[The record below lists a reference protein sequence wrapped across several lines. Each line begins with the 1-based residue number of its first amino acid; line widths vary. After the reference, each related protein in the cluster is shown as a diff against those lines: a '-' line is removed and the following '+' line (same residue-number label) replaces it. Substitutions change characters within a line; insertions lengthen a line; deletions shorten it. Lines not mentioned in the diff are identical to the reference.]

1 MHLRWRPWCAT
12 SPIQFQGQFQFRLL
26 ECAADG
32 GILSGAYQCCKKC
45 TPFDAQLTRFYIR
58 VIRVR
63 DVKWSAWQQLNYL
76 RWISQSV
83 SPLIILSLAGRSDQ
97 KNRPMFTTISVI
109 FCIRLHMIFYTKTNY
124 DINWYL
130 LNHNYFLITVK
141 KIIFSK
147 DEINCFSGFQYLL
160 INTIP
165 YMWCTPMKHGT
176 SDMIR

>member
-1 MHLRWRPWCAT
+1 MHPRWRPGCAT
-12 SPIQFQGQFQFRLL
+12 SPIQFRGQFRLL

-32 GILSGAYQCCKKC
+32 GILSGAYQCYKKC

-97 KNRPMFTTISVI
+97 KNNVNKLFTHVQVRKTFLFTPRPVMLHEPLSNQAVFVCLFVFFFYISCQVFFVTTLIV
-109 FCIRLHMIFYTKTNY
+109 F
-124 DINWYL
+124 L
-130 LNHNYFLITVK
+130 L
-141 KIIFSK
+141 
-147 DEINCFSGFQYLL
+147 
-160 INTIP
+160 
-165 YMWCTPMKHGT
+165 
-176 SDMIR
+176 

>member
-1 MHLRWRPWCAT
+1 MVSRSTFQLYRLVQLNRIMNLFTIIPYDIKPLSKQRWFHPLPMHPRWRPGCAT
-12 SPIQFQGQFQFRLL
+12 SPIQFQGQFRLL

-97 KNRPMFTTISVI
+97 KN
-109 FCIRLHMIFYTKTNY
+109 KQTN
-124 DINWYL
+124 
-130 LNHNYFLITVK
+130 
-141 KIIFSK
+141 
-147 DEINCFSGFQYLL
+147 
-160 INTIP
+160 
-165 YMWCTPMKHGT
+165 KHQNALQK
-176 SDMIR
+176 

>member
-1 MHLRWRPWCAT
+1 MHPRWRRGCAT
-12 SPIQFQGQFQFRLL
+12 SPIQFQGQFRLL

-97 KNRPMFTTISVI
+97 KNHRKSQLIKKNKTKQTVQQKSINKDRIHQKNINYYKENTAMFEHTFQRPQ
-109 FCIRLHMIFYTKTNY
+109 FYSQSFFKA
-124 DINWYL
+124 
-130 LNHNYFLITVK
+130 
-141 KIIFSK
+141 
-147 DEINCFSGFQYLL
+147 
-160 INTIP
+160 
-165 YMWCTPMKHGT
+165 
-176 SDMIR
+176 